1 MHTDCN
7 NSVCMKS
14 HIHCSNEVGNCACI
28 SVRNMRDKVNLC
40 YMSMSSRIVK
50 ASDMSLGSTLD
61 YTSVVSEQEPLE
73 RLVLGVLELPT

>member
-1 MHTDCN
+1 
-7 NSVCMKS
+7 
-14 HIHCSNEVGNCACI
+14 
-28 SVRNMRDKVNLC
+28 MRDKGNLC